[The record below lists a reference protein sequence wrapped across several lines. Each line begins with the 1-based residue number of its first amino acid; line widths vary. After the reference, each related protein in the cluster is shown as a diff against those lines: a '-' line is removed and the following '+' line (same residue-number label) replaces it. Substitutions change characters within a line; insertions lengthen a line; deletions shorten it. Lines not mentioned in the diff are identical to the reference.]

1 MTPKGEKTT
10 RPERTPARVRSAP
23 FALKRPALWAAGAYA
38 LLACAL
44 TFPLIL
50 RMNSSVYG
58 FYDHISTDL
67 FASIYYYFWWMREW
81 LISHNHSFVNP
92 LLNFPF
98 GARMFLANATGFL
111 MAPVG
116 LLIGHLAAYNLVILA
131 NLILSGLGMFLLV
144 RHLTKSA
151 GAGFIA
157 GIVYA
162 FCPNMLVR
170 SYTTFDSTQVQWIPF
185 YTLYVIKFM
194 ENRTWVNALLAGGFL
209 LCTILFAMP
218 YYLVY
223 LPVHTMILLL
233 TYAVWKVRGEHVGIG
248 VFMRGLLTPE
258 ALRGW
263 LRIAAV
269 FAVVV
274 VAFGMYYKQIVGGG
288 ETIKVG
294 RKDWNIVQLRNN
306 SLKPFD
312 YFIPHPRSA
321 LFKGNFKETYWDV
334 QKRFEKNADSDVA
347 YIGYVAI
354 LLAILGFWK
363 CKGAAKWFFLA
374 GAMVAFWATLGPDIR
389 GLPTPSGLIYKYA
402 PFARRI
408 LLYKVFVQFGMA
420 GLAGMG
426 TAFLLGRMKTPG
438 KAAGMLAAVFVL
450 MLGEY
455 AIVPPFLSVD
465 LTETPEVYARV
476 KALPAKSALIEI
488 PLKRAGGN
496 LYQGYIFYQTVH
508 GKPLFNPYVDIGLT
522 KVPKRIQAL
531 YRQMETPLE
540 AGQYANLAALRWLG
554 ITHLAYHIYIGTMTV
569 KFLSFSAPD
578 LEGGKVEGLRRI
590 YECPRGFRESYRS
603 PYDYTFADLH
613 EITAEPC
620 PVALVFDSSSPFEA
634 AKGWQGQDGFL
645 PYGFYSALFDTTFTF
660 CYPLWNGTRTERV
673 MRGEGRITAV
683 NLSNAPVTFGVS
695 FTARA
700 ADTRTL
706 TVRWNGGAPL
716 ATFTAGPEPTACTVS
731 DLSLT
736 AEGTGVIT
744 VAASGFPY
752 EYELLI
758 GKESLKLPATASL
771 ADVRVVVKK

>member
-1 MTPKGEKTT
+1 MTPKVEKTT

-23 FALKRPALWAAGAYA
+23 FALKRPALWAAGTYA

-44 TFPLIL
+44 TFPLII

-58 FYDHISTDL
+58 FYDHVSTDL

-81 LISHNHSFVNP
+81 LISHNHSLVNP

-98 GARMFLANATGFL
+98 GARMFLANATGFI
-111 MAPVG
+111 MAPVS
-116 LLIGHLAAYNLVILA
+116 LVLGHLAAYNLVILA

-144 RHLTKSA
+144 RHLTGSA
-151 GAGFIA
+151 GGGFVA

-185 YTLYVIKFM
+185 YTLYVIRFM
-194 ENRTWVNALLAGGFL
+194 ENRTWRNAILSGVFSVCA
-209 LCTILFAMP
+209 ILFAMP

-223 LPVHTMILLL
+223 LPVHTAVLLL
-233 TYAVWKVRGEHVGIG
+233 VYAAWKVWGERRGIPGFV
-248 VFMRGLLTPE
+248 RGLATPD
-258 ALRGW
+258 ALRAWGK
-263 LRIAAV
+263 LAAV
-269 FAVVV
+269 FAVAVV
-274 VAFGMYYKQIVGGG
+274 VFLVYYMTVIGGSAYIATAR
-288 ETIKVG
+288 EAT
-294 RKDWNIVQLRNN
+294 VQLERL
-306 SLKPFD
+306 SLQTRD
-312 YFIPHPRSA
+312 YLVPHPQSA
-321 LFKGNFKETYWDV
+321 LLKGNYKVTYWDT
-334 QKRFEKNADSDVA
+334 QERYEKNADSNVA
-347 YIGYVAI
+347 YIGYVVI
-354 LLAILGFWK
+354 LFVILGFWK
-363 CKGAAKWFFLA
+363 WRGPAKWFFLA
-374 GAMVAFWATLGPDIR
+374 GAVVAFWATLGPVKW
-389 GLPTPSGLIYKYA
+389 GLPTPSGLIHLYA

-426 TAFLLGRMKTPG
+426 TAFLLGRVKSRG

-465 LTETPEVYARV
+465 LTETPEVYTRV
-476 KALPAKSALIEI
+476 RDLPAKSALIEV
-488 PLKRAGGN
+488 PLKRIGEN
-496 LYQGYIFYQTVH
+496 LHQGYIFYQTVH
-508 GKPLFNPYVDIGLT
+508 GKPLFNPYVDLGLT
-522 KVPKRIQAL
+522 KVPKRIRPL

-540 AGQYANLAALRWLG
+540 AGQYANLAALRFLG

-569 KFLSFSAPD
+569 KFLSFVAPD
-578 LEGGKVEGLRRI
+578 LEEGKVEGLRCI

-603 PYDYTFADLH
+603 PYDYTFADLY

-620 PVALVFDSSSPFEA
+620 PVALVFDSSSPF
-634 AKGWQGQDGFL
+634 KVLKDWQGKDGVL
-645 PYGFYSALFDTTFTF
+645 PYGLYSALFDTTSTF
-660 CYPLWNGTRTERV
+660 CYPLWNNGRTERV

-683 NLSNAPVTFGVS
+683 NLSNAPVIFGVS

-716 ATFTAGPEPTACTVS
+716 ATFTVGPEPTTCTVS

-744 VAASGFPY
+744 VAPSGFPY
-752 EYELLI
+752 EYGLLI
-758 GKESLKLPATASL
+758 GKESIKFPATASL